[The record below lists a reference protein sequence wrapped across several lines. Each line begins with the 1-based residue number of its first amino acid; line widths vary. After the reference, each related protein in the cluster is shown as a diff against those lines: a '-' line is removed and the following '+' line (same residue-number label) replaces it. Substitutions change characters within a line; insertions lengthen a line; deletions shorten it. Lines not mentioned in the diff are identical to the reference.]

1 MRSDWDVIVMGG
13 ANIDYLV
20 RGHHLPRPGEQEE
33 GHEFHQS
40 FGGKGVNQ
48 AVAAVRMGARV
59 ALIAAL
65 GDQQDDDHLLAYLEE
80 EGVDTRFVKRK
91 TGATCGR
98 VLIHVDQNGR
108 KQSLDAP
115 GANLLLSAAD
125 IPEDAFT
132 GVRVALT
139 QFGVP
144 LPAVQKFARLAQDS
158 GARLILDPS
167 PPIEPPGELCCQVEI
182 LKPNAVEA
190 EALTGIPV
198 RGMESARKAARI
210 LLAHGVKMVALPA
223 GEDGNLF
230 IWEGGES
237 LHPLFDIQAVDT
249 TGAGDAFAGALG
261 TALAE
266 GLTIE
271 EAGEMASA
279 AAALATTRLGVQAA
293 LPRRKQVQY
302 LMETGQRVEETVG

>member
-1 MRSDWDVIVMGG
+1 MKPEWDVIVMGG

-20 RGHHLPRPGEQEE
+20 RGHTLPGPGEQIE
-33 GHEFHQS
+33 GLEFQRS

-48 AVAAVRMGARV
+48 AVAAARLGARA

-65 GDQQDDDHLLAYLEE
+65 GIEEDDDRLLAYLEE
-80 EGVDTRFVKRK
+80 EGVDTRFIKRK
-91 TGATCGR
+91 VGATCGR
-98 VLIHVDQNGR
+98 VLIHVDRHGR

-125 IPEDAFT
+125 IPEEAVR

-139 QFGVP
+139 QLGVP
-144 LPAVQKFARLAQDS
+144 LPVVQKFAWLAQDG

-167 PPIEPPGELCCQVEI
+167 PPIEPPSELCCQVDI
-182 LKPNAVEA
+182 LKPNVVEA

-198 RGMESARKAARI
+198 RGVESARKAAHI
-210 LLAHGVKMVALPA
+210 LLSHGIKMVALSA
-223 GEDGNLF
+223 AEEGNIL

-237 LHPLFDIQAVDT
+237 IHPLFDVQAVDT

-261 TALAE
+261 VAFAE
-266 GLTIE
+266 GRDLE

-279 AAALATTRLGVQAA
+279 AAALATTRLGVQEA
-293 LPRRKQVQY
+293 LPRREQVEH
-302 LMETGQRVEETVG
+302 LMQTGQRVEEPIG